1 MRVPWTTRRSNL
13 SILKEMNSGYPSGRT
28 DVKDEVPVLWPPDM
42 KSLLIEKTLM
52 LGKIEGKRRKGQ
64 QRGRCLGSITDSVD
78 MNLSKLQEIVDNRR
92 AWYAAKTQKKAL
104 LFYTSLTVTVI
115 HH

>member
-42 KSLLIEKTLM
+42 KSLLIEKTLV
-52 LGKIEGKRRKGQ
+52 LGKIEGQMRREGQ
-64 QRGRCLGSITDSVD
+64 RMRWFDGITDLMGMS
-78 MNLSKLQEIVDNRR
+78 LSKLG
-92 AWYAAKTQKKAL
+92 K
-104 LFYTSLTVTVI
+104 
-115 HH
+115 